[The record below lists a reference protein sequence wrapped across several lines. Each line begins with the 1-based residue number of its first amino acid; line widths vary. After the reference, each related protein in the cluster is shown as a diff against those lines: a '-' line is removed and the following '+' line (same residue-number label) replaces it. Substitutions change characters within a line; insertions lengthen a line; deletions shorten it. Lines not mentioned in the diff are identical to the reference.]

1 MSRFKKTVIKIKNT
15 YFLFYCF
22 PKISSNDLPK
32 KKKEKF
38 FRFCEISNFREEILV
53 FSFSSRVSCPF
64 AQIWNSRE
72 EKRVAEFLP
81 TSFSPRVSP
90 REFLLTSFSRVSP
103 REITPRVRF
112 ASGIL
117 HCALCARIP
126 LSIAWDGSV
135 PGSIPRTQCRAR
147 PDMARRVVSVGKGS
161 PRRGIREPIETP
173 AGHFGLARFPLSKSA
188 KAESPPA
195 ERFDS
200 PSPSGQRF
208 CRATACVAK
217 RLNPEDDRP
226 KRPWPKRV
234 KPKKARQ
241 QCREGAR
248 QL

>member
-1 MSRFKKTVIKIKNT
+1 VSRFKKTIIKIKNT

-32 KKKEKF
+32 KKKKNFSVFPKF
-38 FRFCEISNFREEILV
+38 AISVRKY
-53 FSFSSRVSCPF
+53 SFSVSPH
-64 AQIWNSRE
+64 
-72 EKRVAEFLP
+72 EFLVP
-81 TSFSPRVSP
+81 LRKFGIPVRRNALPSFSPRVSP
-90 REFLLTSFSRVSP
+90 HEFLLTSFSRVSP

-126 LSIAWDGSV
+126 LSIAWDGGV
-135 PGSIPRTQCRAR
+135 LGSIPRTQCRAR